1 MPLAIRVPN
10 FCTTST
16 GPGKNTGGKR
26 PERATAAQSTTTG
39 TNGTQRR
46 ERRVARRSSARHG
59 APGALPRRW
68 TPIATGAA
76 HAALRTMPQRSIVAR
91 SSGASS
97 RRSISSQS
105 TPMTIMPSTI
115 TSVR

>member
-10 FCTTST
+10 FSITTS
-16 GPGKNTGGKR
+16 GPGKNTGGNR
-26 PERATAAQSTTTG
+26 PDCATAAHSATTG
-39 TNGTQRR
+39 TNGTSDASAGLRADQRTQ
-46 ERRVARRSSARHG
+46 
-59 APGALPRRW
+59 APQSALPRRDRRR
-68 TPIATGAA
+68 AHGAA
-76 HAALRTMPQRSIVAR
+76 HAALTMPQRSIVAR

-105 TPMTIMPSTI
+105 TPMMIMPSTI